1 MAGPGLIYSPGIM
14 SEERRGGRRTPISG
28 VKVTYESASGE
39 QIEAEVLDLASGGV
53 FIRTEAPL
61 PVGKRIAVDLTVVG
75 EPAPWSALG
84 RVVWVRAAG
93 EPGRPAG
100 MGVKL
105 IDMDDATLQAIERL
119 VETREPTAPGVG
131 DVSPVVVAPVIEAAP
146 DRERTLLGV
155 GMGSEP
161 PPANP
166 PPTPTAAAPAPA
178 PPPAEVKAPEPP
190 PPEPARASGPPR
202 EQSVAIDLVAEKR
215 LPRSVPPPA
224 QPESGGGAGRWV
236 VVLLLLAVA
245 GIAAYVLLDG
255 FLRPLG
261 K

>member
-1 MAGPGLIYSPGIM
+1 MAGPGLIYSSGIM

-39 QIEAEVLDLASGGV
+39 QIEADVLDLASGGL

-61 PVGKRIAVDLTVVG
+61 SVGKRIAVDLNVVG
-75 EPAPWSALG
+75 EPVPWSALG
-84 RVVWVRAAG
+84 RIVWVRAAA

-105 IDMDDATLQAIERL
+105 IDMDDATLEAIQRL

-131 DVSPVVVAPVIEAAP
+131 DVSPVVAAPVIAAAP
-146 DRERTLLGV
+146 DRERTLMGV

-166 PPTPTAAAPAPA
+166 PSPPPAPAPA
-178 PPPAEVKAPEPP
+178 SPPAEVKAPEPP
-190 PPEPARASGPPR
+190 PPVPARASGPPR

-215 LPRSVPPPA
+215 LPKSVPPPA
-224 QPESGGGAGRWV
+224 QAESGGGPGRWV